1 MLHQRLGFRCGN
13 RCVFLV
19 LVVLATAVIGTG
31 CRSTPGPAAAPAVS
45 ADAWATVDGK
55 TITSS
60 DVDKVF
66 RRTRDQSQ
74 PLSDEETLTA
84 KLGILNDLIVQEILV
99 AKAAALKLDIP
110 QSDLDAAYGNAKKN
124 LTDDA
129 FKQELTRRNLTPEDM
144 RDGLRREMLTQKV
157 IEQEVS
163 SKIAVTDQAV
173 TDFFNANRAQF
184 NVPEEAYH
192 IAQLVITPI
201 RDPQLANGTGD
212 DATTP
217 EQAAAKVRMLMER
230 LKAGASFRDLAAGYS
245 EDPESAPR
253 GGDMGLIP
261 VSKLKQAAP
270 ALQNAVLNKAPGS
283 VNVAS
288 VGGAYTLVLVVAH
301 EQAGQRDLSTPGVRE
316 RITDALKSR
325 KEQLL
330 RTAYLTAIR
339 SDANVVNYEARRVVE
354 SKGSVTASQ
363 PPSLL
368 KK

>member
-1 MLHQRLGFRCGN
+1 MLHQRLGFRGGY

-55 TITSS
+55 TITAS
-60 DVDKVF
+60 DVEKVF
-66 RRTRDQSQ
+66 RRTRDESQ

-84 KLGILNDLIVQEILV
+84 KLGILNDLIVQEILL
-99 AKAAALKLDIP
+99 AKAAALKLEIP
-110 QSDLDAAYGNAKKN
+110 QSDLDTAYGNAKKN

-230 LKAGASFRDLAAGYS
+230 LKAGALLPRPGGGLLGGSRVGTARWRHGS
-245 EDPESAPR
+245 DPGVE
-253 GGDMGLIP
+253 
-261 VSKLKQAAP
+261 
-270 ALQNAVLNKAPGS
+270 
-283 VNVAS
+283 
-288 VGGAYTLVLVVAH
+288 T
-301 EQAGQRDLSTPGVRE
+301 QAGSAGSARRGAEQDTGLGERGQRRRRLH
-316 RITDALKSR
+316 SR
-325 KEQLL
+325 PRRRARAG
-330 RTAYLTAIR
+330 RTA
-339 SDANVVNYEARRVVE
+339 
-354 SKGSVTASQ
+354 
-363 PPSLL
+363 
-368 KK
+368 

>member
-1 MLHQRLGFRCGN
+1 MHHQRFVSGQY
-13 RCVFLV
+13 RCVFVCLGV
-19 LVVLATAVIGTG
+19 LLTAFLGSA
-31 CRSTPGPAAAPAVS
+31 CRATPGKAAAPPVS
-45 ADAWATVDGK
+45 SDAWAVVDGK
-55 TITSS
+55 TITGT

-66 RRTRDQSQ
+66 RRTRDDSQ
-74 PLSDEETLTA
+74 PLSDEEMLTA
-84 KLGILNDLIVQEILV
+84 KLNILNDLIVQEILL
-99 AKAAALKLDIP
+99 AKAAALKIEIP
-110 QSDLDAAYGNAKKN
+110 QNDLETAYSNAKKN

-129 FKQELTRRNLTPEDM
+129 FKQELARRNLTPEDM
-144 RDGLRREMLTQKV
+144 REGMRREMLTQKV
-157 IEQEVS
+157 IDQEVG

-192 IAQLVITPI
+192 IAQLVITPVREQQI
-201 RDPQLANGTGD
+201 ANTTGD
-212 DATTP
+212 DAATP
-217 EQAAAKVRMLMER
+217 EAAVAKVRMLMER

-253 GGDMGLIP
+253 GGDLGMIP
-261 VSKLKQAAP
+261 LSKLKQAPP
-270 ALQNAVLNKAPGS
+270 ALRDAVLNKTPGS

-288 VGGAYTLVLVVAH
+288 VGGAYTLVLVIAH
-301 EQAGQRDLSTPGVRE
+301 EQAGQRDLSTPGVKE
-316 RITDALKSR
+316 QISGALKSR

-354 SKGSVTASQ
+354 SKGAVAAG